1 MQVLTELAAAKSM
14 GGNII
19 ASPAN
24 NGTIDP
30 GTRDGGHVHTGVAN
44 LVLPTAADFPIG
56 FTIFVSSSVATTVR
70 QDADDGTIVG
80 TLAAQEVIM
89 FYLSKSDGAN
99 EWIAVIFK
107 QTGIT

>member
-44 LVLPTAADFPIG
+44 LVLPLAADFPIG
-56 FTIFVSSSVATTVR
+56 FTIFASSSVATTVE
-70 QDADDGTIVG
+70 DTLGGTVVG
-80 TLAAQEVIM
+80 TLAVQEAAM
-89 FYLSKSDGAN
+89 FYLSKSDGTN
-99 EWIAVIFK
+99 EWVAVVFK
-107 QTGIT
+107 QGVS